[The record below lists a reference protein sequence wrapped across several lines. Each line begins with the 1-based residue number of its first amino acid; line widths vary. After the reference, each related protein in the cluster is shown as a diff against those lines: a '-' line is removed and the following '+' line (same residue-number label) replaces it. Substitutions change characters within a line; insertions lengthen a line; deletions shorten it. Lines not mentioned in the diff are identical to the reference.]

1 MRRKLI
7 SVLLCLALLPACAA
21 AARAADLVEVI
32 AANPRLTTFA
42 AAIKSA
48 GLTDKLKEKGPFTV
62 FAPTDEA
69 FKRLP
74 GKALDNL
81 MKPENHEQLVKLVS
95 YHIVPG
101 RLTAKD
107 MDGKMYDT
115 KTIMGKEIG
124 IDADDPGEGIRINKA
139 KVTAPDAM
147 ADNGIVHELARV
159 LLP

>member
-1 MRRKLI
+1 MRRKL
-7 SVLLCLALLPACAA
+7 VVALLCAAFLPAFTTSAS
-21 AARAADLVEVI
+21 AADIVEII
-32 AANPRLTTFA
+32 AANPKLTLFA

-81 MKPENHEQLVKLVS
+81 MKAENHEQLVKLVS
-95 YHIVPG
+95 YHIVPA
-101 RLTAKD
+101 RVAAKD
-107 MDGKMYDT
+107 MDGKMYNT
-115 KTIMGKEIG
+115 KTILGKEIE
-124 IDADDPGEGIRINKA
+124 IDADDPGEGIRINKV
-139 KVTAPDAM
+139 KVTATDQI
-147 ADNGIVHELARV
+147 ADNGVVHEIGRV

>member
-1 MRRKLI
+1 MRMKLI
-7 SVLLCLALLPACAA
+7 GALICLALLPAFAA
-21 AARAADLVEVI
+21 AAFAADLAEVV
-32 AANPRLTTFA
+32 AANPRLATFA

-74 GKALDNL
+74 GKALENL
-81 MKPENHEQLVKLVS
+81 MKPENHDQLVKLVS
-95 YHIVPG
+95 YHIVPV
-101 RLTAKD
+101 RLVAKD
-107 MDGKMYDT
+107 MDGKMYNA
-115 KTIMGKEIG
+115 KTIAGKEIE

-139 KVTAPDAM
+139 KLTTADAP
-147 ADNGIVHELARV
+147 ADNGVVHEIDRV

>member
-1 MRRKLI
+1 MRQKLI
-7 SVLLCLALLPACAA
+7 SALLFAALLPAFASTG
-21 AARAADLVEVI
+21 RAADLVEVI
-32 AANPRLTTFA
+32 AANPKLTIFA

-48 GLTDKLKEKGPFTV
+48 GLTATLKEKGPLTV

-69 FKRLP
+69 FKHLP

-81 MKPENHEQLVKLVS
+81 MKPESHDQLVKLVS
-95 YHIVPG
+95 YHVVLS

-107 MDGKMYDT
+107 MEGKMFNVR
-115 KTIMGKEIG
+115 TIMGKEVE

-139 KVTAPDAM
+139 KVSTQDVS
-147 ADNGIVHELARV
+147 ADNGLVQVINRV

>member
-7 SVLLCLALLPACAA
+7 GVLLCLALLPACAA

-48 GLTDKLKEKGPFTV
+48 GLKEKGPFTV

-95 YHIVPG
+95 YHIVPA

-115 KTIMGKEIG
+115 KTIIGKEIG

>member
-1 MRRKLI
+1 MRMKFIGALI
-7 SVLLCLALLPACAA
+7 CIALLPAFAVAA
-21 AARAADLVEVI
+21 SAADIAEVI

-48 GLTDKLKEKGPFTV
+48 GLTNKLKEKGPFTV

-74 GKALDNL
+74 GKALENL
-81 MKPENHEQLVKLVS
+81 MKPENREQLVKLVS
-95 YHIVPG
+95 YHILPA
-101 RLTAKD
+101 RITAKD
-107 MDGKMYDT
+107 MDGKMYNS
-115 KTIMGKEIG
+115 KTIIGKEVE

-139 KVTAPDAM
+139 KVVATDAP
-147 ADNGIVHELARV
+147 ADNGVVHELGRV

>member
-1 MRRKLI
+1 MRRKL
-7 SVLLCLALLPACAA
+7 VVTLLCAALLPAFAVSA
-21 AARAADLVEVI
+21 SAADIVEVI
-32 AANPRLTTFA
+32 TANSKLTIFA

-74 GKALDNL
+74 SKALDNL

-95 YHIVPG
+95 YHIVPA

-139 KVTAPDAM
+139 KVTAVDAL
-147 ADNGIVHELARV
+147 ADNGVVHELARV